1 MTHGCK
7 VRNQGNLPLEMGSPP
22 IPSVNLVRNTGCFFS
37 LIKPH
42 NTMTQKEIELLTALK
57 NDYHLDALEKEQAK
71 ELLRVLTLNLERR
84 K

>member
-1 MTHGCK
+1 
-7 VRNQGNLPLEMGSPP
+7 
-22 IPSVNLVRNTGCFFS
+22 
-37 LIKPH
+37 
-42 NTMTQKEIELLTALK
+42 MTQKEIELLTALK